1 MVVGREIVSHTFEEI
16 FIPETM
22 QTFQTYKDLGEKAI
36 AQITDDHMLHSS
48 PNDEVNSIAVIVK
61 HMSGNMRSRWT
72 DFLTSDGEKE
82 WRDRDAEF
90 VDDLTSRDQIHDAWE
105 QGWQVLFTALRQL
118 TAEDLTKTI
127 YIRKKPVSV
136 VNAILRQVS
145 HYAYH
150 VGQIVHIAKELQSDN
165 WVSLSIPRKK

>member
-1 MVVGREIVSHTFEEI
+1 MSRSFEEI
-16 FIPETM
+16 FVSETI

-36 AQITDDHMLHSS
+36 AQITDDYLLHYS
-48 PNDEVNSIAVIVK
+48 PNENVNSIAVIVK

-90 VDDLTSRDQIHDAWE
+90 VDDLASRDQIHDAWE
-105 QGWQVLFTALRQL
+105 QGWQVLFAALGQL

-127 YIRKKPVSV
+127 YIRKKPLTV
-136 VNAILRQVS
+136 VNAIQRQVS

-165 WVSLSIPRKK
+165 WISLSIPKKK